1 MSLRPVPTR
10 KSAPPGALEAP
21 KAPEARLRELLQ
33 IGAAKAA
40 RTGAYEDVQ
49 KWFSEPP
56 PTDYDF
62 PPLENMERL
71 QFIVTRQEAGLPP
84 YPEKVRGKPVD
95 TFWTINANFP
105 IFTDDYFCESFFKVF
120 SWGEAMDKTHVQC
133 LVPDFVVTG
142 PTHHVEM
149 PIKWV
154 SEAINKYQQIPGFRD
169 AKVTMVMKKDHWP
182 VWEFPLS
189 RPADADPNDA
199 NDECRWRTMSEVIHD
214 LWWASYAPYRAR
226 FHR

>member
-40 RTGAYEDVQ
+40 RTGAYEDVY

-56 PTDYDF
+56 PTDDDDF
-62 PPLENMERL
+62 PPLENMESL
-71 QFIVTRQEAGLPP
+71 KFIVTRQEAGLPP
-84 YPEKVRGKPVD
+84 YPEKVRGIPVD

-120 SWGEAMDKTHVQC
+120 SLGEAMDETHVQC
-133 LVPDFVVTG
+133 LVPDFVLDG

-154 SEAINKYQQIPGFRD
+154 SEAINNYQQIPGFRN
-169 AKVTMVMKKDHWP
+169 AKVTMEPKADFSP
-182 VWEFPLS
+182 VWEFTLS
-189 RPADADPNDA
+189 RTSYDNRQ
-199 NDECRWRTMSEVIHD
+199 NGECRWRTMSEVIHD